1 MVSLNPNPCQAVAI
15 IISGTWGSGSC
26 SESSFVGFGG
36 GVAVRGRD
44 GRIYLKNKC

>member
-36 GVAVRGRD
+36 GVAVEVVVLIPVSWLG
-44 GRIYLKNKC
+44 